1 MEVKVVKNKRN
12 INLIKEIMLQSLVE
26 TADVVKGDLIKSQ
39 TMPFDSG
46 ALQNRSTF
54 VDDNKKLKGK
64 VSIVSDT
71 PYARRLYY
79 HPEYNF
85 KKDGNKDAGGM
96 WFEPYISGN
105 KKTYAKNIFG
115 KLVRSKMK

>member
-54 VDDNKKLKGK
+54 VDDNK
-64 VSIVSDT
+64 V
-71 PYARRLYY
+71 
-79 HPEYNF
+79 F
-85 KKDGNKDAGGM
+85 
-96 WFEPYISGN
+96 
-105 KKTYAKNIFG
+105 
-115 KLVRSKMK
+115 